1 MKTAAVLIIA
11 IVAQAAG
18 NVFLTR
24 GMKAVA
30 TATASSDGGGL
41 MNTISQSLHAA
52 LQAMQSPE
60 VWIGTVLLIVF
71 FALYS
76 AALSWADLSFVLPA
90 TAFGYVLNV
99 AAGHYFLNEEVTKA
113 RWIGSMIITLGV
125 VFVSRSGERTTLVKE
140 VQASA
145 AGEGQ

>member
-11 IVAQAAG
+11 IFAQAAG

-24 GMKAVA
+24 GMKSVA
-30 TATASSDGGGL
+30 ATSLSDGGGL
-41 MNTISQSLHAA
+41 MKALSQSLHVA

-60 VWIGTVLLIVF
+60 VWIGTLLLIVF

-99 AAGHYFLNEEVTKA
+99 AAGHYFLSEEVTRA
-113 RWIGSMIITLGV
+113 RWIG
-125 VFVSRSGERTTLVKE
+125 
-140 VQASA
+140 A
-145 AGEGQ
+145 AV

>member
-18 NVFLTR
+18 NVLLTR

-30 TATASSDGGGL
+30 ATASSDGSGL
-41 MNTISQSLHAA
+41 MDTISQSLHAA
-52 LQAMQSPE
+52 LAAARSPE
-60 VWIGTVLLIVF
+60 VLAGTVLLIVF

-99 AAGHYFLNEEVTKA
+99 AAGHYFLDEKVTSA
-113 RWIGSMIITLGV
+113 RWIGSLIITLGV
-125 VFVSRSGERTTLVKE
+125 VCVSRSGERTTSVHE
-140 VQASA
+140 PSA

>member
-1 MKTAAVLIIA
+1 MKTATVLILAIA
-11 IVAQAAG
+11 AQTVG

-30 TATASSDGGGL
+30 AATTSNDGGSGL
-41 MNTISQSLHAA
+41 MNTMSQSLHGA
-52 LQAMQSPE
+52 LQAMQNPE
-60 VWIGTVLLIVF
+60 VWIGTALLIVF

-99 AAGHYFLNEEVTKA
+99 ATGYYFLNEEVTKA
-113 RWIGSMIITLGV
+113 RWVGSVIITLGV
-125 VFVSRSGERTTLVKE
+125 VFVSRSNSRPVPIP
-140 VQASA
+140 
-145 AGEGQ
+145 

>member
-1 MKTAAVLIIA
+1 MIIA

-30 TATASSDGGGL
+30 ATTSSDGGGL
-41 MNTISQSLHAA
+41 MQTISQSLHAA

-60 VWIGTVLLIVF
+60 VWLGTLLLIVF

-76 AALSWADLSFVLPA
+76 AVLSWADLSFVLPA

-99 AAGHYFLNEEVTKA
+99 AAGYYFLNEEVTKA
-113 RWIGSMIITLGV
+113 RWIGAAVITLGV
-125 VFVSRSGERTTLVKE
+125 VCVSRSGERTTPAQE
-140 VQASA
+140 AQQIA
-145 AGEGQ
+145 AGDGQ

>member
-1 MKTAAVLIIA
+1 MKTAAVLILA
-11 IVAQAAG
+11 ILAQAAG

-24 GMKAVA
+24 GMKAIAA
-30 TATASSDGGGL
+30 TATTESGGL
-41 MNTISQSLHAA
+41 MNAMSQALAAA
-52 LQAMQSPE
+52 LQAARSPE

-113 RWIGSMIITLGV
+113 RWIGSLIITLGV
-125 VFVSRSGERTTLVKE
+125 VFVSRSGERTTPVRE
-140 VQASA
+140 AQAA
-145 AGEGQ
+145 AGGEPQ

>member
-18 NVFLTR
+18 NVLLTR

-30 TATASSDGGGL
+30 AMATNEGSGL
-41 MNTISQSLHAA
+41 MNTISQSLTAA
-52 LQAMQSPE
+52 LQAARSPE
-60 VWIGTVLLIVF
+60 IWAGTVLLIVF

-99 AAGHYFLNEEVTKA
+99 AAVHYFLDDEVTKA
-113 RWIGSMIITLGV
+113 RWVGSLIITLGV
-125 VFVSRSGERTTLVKE
+125 VCVSRSRERTTAVKPMQQ
-140 VQASA
+140 VA
-145 AGEGQ
+145 AGKGQR

>member
-24 GMKAVA
+24 GMKSVA
-30 TATASSDGGGL
+30 PAAPGDGGL
-41 MNTISQSLHAA
+41 MGAASQSLHAA

-60 VWIGTVLLIVF
+60 VWVGTLLLIVF

-99 AAGHYFLNEEVTKA
+99 AAGYYFLNEGVTKA
-113 RWIGSMIITLGV
+113 RWAGSLIITLGV
-125 VFVSRSGERTTLVKE
+125 VFVSRSGERTTAAE
-140 VQASA
+140 TARAGA
-145 AGEGQ
+145 AGERL

>member
-1 MKTAAVLIIA
+1 MKTAIVLITA

-30 TATASSDGGGL
+30 ATAEAGAL
-41 MNTISQSLHAA
+41 PQSLHTALAA
-52 LQAMQSPE
+52 LQSVE
-60 VWIGTVLLIVF
+60 VWAGTILLILF

-99 AAGHYFLNEEVTKA
+99 AAGHYFLNERVTA
-113 RWIGSMIITLGV
+113 WRWVGAVIITLGV
-125 VFVSRSGERTTLVKE
+125 VFVSRSSVRTAPVE
-140 VQASA
+140 SAQAT
-145 AGEGQ
+145 AGREGP

>member
-1 MKTAAVLIIA
+1 MKTAVVLIIA

-18 NVFLTR
+18 NVLLTR

-30 TATASSDGGGL
+30 ATAGGDGGGL

-52 LQAMQSPE
+52 LQAARSPE
-60 VWIGTVLLIVF
+60 VLAGTVLLIVF
-71 FALYS
+71 FALYA

-99 AAGHYFLNEEVTKA
+99 AAGHYFLDEKVTSA
-113 RWIGSMIITLGV
+113 RWAGSLIITLGV
-125 VFVSRSGERTTLVKE
+125 VFVSRSGERTTPAHE
-140 VQASA
+140 RSA